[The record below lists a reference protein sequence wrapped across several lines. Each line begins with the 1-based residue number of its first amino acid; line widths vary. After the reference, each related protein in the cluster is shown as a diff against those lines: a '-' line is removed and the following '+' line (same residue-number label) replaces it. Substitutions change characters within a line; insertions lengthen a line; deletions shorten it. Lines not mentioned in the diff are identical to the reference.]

1 MALNTSGYFERLLI
15 SNQPEHGVGMEN
27 RHEAF
32 QIAPAARY
40 VAPLNQ
46 VEHGF
51 TIFHLCLPHE

>member
-15 SNQPEHGVGMEN
+15 SNQPEHGFGMEN

-32 QIAPAARY
+32 QIVPTARC
-40 VAPLNQ
+40 AGPLDR

-51 TIFHLCLPHE
+51 TLFHLCLPHE